1 MLPLHALPFG
11 FWFIM
16 MNPGF
21 IPSDDAI
28 QEVIAF
34 TIVLFQKDWS
44 RCAGGCAYA
53 LLSDVWAPTLQQLC
67 GAQECH
73 ALKNRRTLTDAQ
85 L

>member
-1 MLPLHALPFG
+1 MLLLHALLFA

-21 IPSDDAI
+21 IPSDDVI
-28 QEVIAF
+28 QSYRLHDCTAP
-34 TIVLFQKDWS
+34 KDWS

-67 GAQECH
+67 GTQEGH
-73 ALKNRRTLTDAQ
+73 ALNRPYLD
-85 L
+85 